1 MDNPFNT
8 PAEPETTNTPTKEN
22 NMTDTTTA
30 KITSTYKGGTG
41 FDAPWIVIHSD
52 TLEDALEQAKNPVLK
67 ELMEATQAGGQ
78 HFAGMGKSAPAAG
91 GNDRSGQPQA
101 SQTAPAGSPDC
112 PPGWEYKSGISKAG
126 KPYKGYFP
134 PRGDESKPIFFN

>member
-8 PAEPETTNTPTKEN
+8 PAAPETTNTTTKEN

-30 KITSTYKGGTG
+30 KITSTYKGGSG

-67 ELMEATQAGGQ
+67 ELMEATQAGGK
-78 HFAGMGKSAPAAG
+78 HFASMGNSAPAAG
-91 GNDRSGQPQA
+91 GNARSGQPQG
-101 SQTAPAGSPDC
+101 SQTPPAGAPDC
-112 PPGWEYKSGISKAG
+112 PPGWSYKEGVSKAG
-126 KPYKGYFP
+126 KAYKGFFP
-134 PRGDESKPIFFN
+134 PRGDESKPLFFN